1 MNMPTANEKALAARL
16 LKLGLAPADA
26 AAVAS
31 RLEALGKKKLTAEVL
46 DAFGAP
52 TAEDQL
58 RARTWLLYQEGVPDE
73 YKRLLDAG
81 EA

>member
-1 MNMPTANEKALAARL
+1 MPTANEKALAARL
-16 LKLGLAPADA
+16 LKLGLAPA
-26 AAVAS
+26 
-31 RLEALGKKKLTAEVL
+31 
-46 DAFGAP
+46 GAP